1 MSGTVSIVLASLA
14 ALVLPLL
21 ARRIRAPGIVLEIL
35 FGILVGPS
43 VANLIHDSEVMGFL
57 AELGLLLLM
66 FLAGFEI
73 DFDRLLRQ
81 GVAQGAT
88 GLVVFASTLALA
100 YACSLWL
107 GHGPF
112 VALLLATT
120 SVGLVIPTLRSAGRS
135 HTPLGQAIIVCGLTA
150 DFLTLIGVTFFAMV
164 RQRGLGPHLAN
175 IPVLFLA
182 IVLVLLTL
190 RRVVWWFPERFE
202 RLFDA
207 HDPDEIGIRTCLAL
221 MFVFVALSWLLDVEA
236 ILGAF
241 LAGTMFAVIFRN
253 RGELER
259 KMKGFSYGFLIPIF
273 FIHVGMRL
281 DVAALLHREALIAA
295 AALIVAALVVK
306 MVSALVLFVRG
317 FGPRDVLAAGLLLSA
332 RLSLVIAVAN
342 LGTRLGVL
350 DRAVE
355 AQVILLALV
364 TSTLCPTLF
373 LTLKP
378 PVEADT
384 AATRGHGQVVATSS
398 SRPL

>member
-1 MSGTVSIVLASLA
+1 MTDTVSIVVASLA
-14 ALVLPLL
+14 AFVLPLV
-21 ARRIRAPGIVLEIL
+21 ARRVRTPGIVLEIL

-57 AELGLLLLM
+57 ADLGLLLLM

-73 DFDRLLRQ
+73 DFDRLTRRGLSQ
-81 GVAQGAT
+81 IAT
-88 GLVVFASTLALA
+88 GLVVFASTLAMA
-100 YACSLWL
+100 YVCSLWL

-120 SVGLVIPTLRSAGRS
+120 SVGLVVPTLRSAQRS
-135 HTPLGQAIIVCGLTA
+135 HTRLGQTIIVCALTA
-150 DFLTLIGVTFFAMV
+150 AFLTLIGVTFFAMI
-164 RQRGLGPHLAN
+164 RQRGFGPHLAN

-182 IVLVLLTL
+182 IVLALLTL

-221 MFVFVALSWLLDVEA
+221 MFVFVGLAWLLDVEA

-241 LAGTMFAVIFRN
+241 LAGTMFAAVFRN

-281 DVAALLHREALIAA
+281 DVRALFQREALL
-295 AALIVAALVVK
+295 AALALIGAAFAVK
-306 MVSALVLFVRG
+306 MVSALVLLLRG
-317 FGPRDVLAAGLLLSA
+317 FGPRDVAAAGLLLSA

-342 LGTRLGVL
+342 LGTRLGAL

-364 TSTLCPTLF
+364 TSTVCPTLF
-373 LTLKP
+373 LTLRP
-378 PVEADT
+378 PLGRASEPGGA
-384 AATRGHGQVVATSS
+384 HGEVVATSS
-398 SRPL
+398 TRAL

>member
-1 MSGTVSIVLASLA
+1 MNDTISIVLASLA
-14 ALVLPLL
+14 AFILPLA
-21 ARRIRAPGIVLEIL
+21 ARRLRTPGIVLEIL
-35 FGILVGPS
+35 FGILVGPA
-43 VANLIHDSEVMGFL
+43 VLNLIHDSEVMGFL

-73 DFDRLLRQ
+73 DFDRLARQ
-81 GVAQGAT
+81 GVPQLAT
-88 GLVVFASTLALA
+88 GLAVFGLTLVLA
-100 YACSLWL
+100 YQSSRWL
-107 GHGPF
+107 GQGAF

-120 SVGLVIPTLRSAGRS
+120 SVGLVIPTLRSARRES
-135 HTPLGQAIIVCGLTA
+135 TPLGQTIIVCALSA
-150 DFLTLIGVTFFAMV
+150 DFLTLIGVTFYAMV
-164 RQRGLGPHLAN
+164 RQQGVGAHLLN
-175 IPVLFLA
+175 IPALFLS
-182 IVLVLLTL
+182 ILLVLMLL

-221 MFVFVALSWLLDVEA
+221 MFVFVGLSWLLDVET

-241 LAGTMFAVIFRN
+241 LAGTMFAAVFRN

-273 FIHVGMRL
+273 FIHVGMRFDVRALL
-281 DVAALLHREALIAA
+281 DRDAFVAALALIG
-295 AALIVAALVVK
+295 AALVVK
-306 MVSALVLFVRG
+306 MLSTVVLFARG
-317 FGPRDVLAAGLLLSA
+317 CTPREVLSAGLLLSA

-350 DRAVE
+350 DRAIE

-373 LTLKP
+373 LTLCP
-378 PVEADT
+378 PLGRTESPT
-384 AATRGHGQVVATSS
+384 AAAPERAVTSF
-398 SRPL
+398 L